1 MRSRN
6 RLILE
11 LLGKLKKAS
20 SRRSRPCAQG
30 MILLASIA
38 LLSGFANAQ
47 GLLAGMPTREESEAV
62 KISEDQKR
70 AVIDKL
76 KDSIVEGY
84 ILRDKANGAADRI
97 EEKFSSGAY
106 KETGDAYSFGRALT
120 MDLRAITND
129 AHFNVLYHP
138 LLFERLEQMARAASA
153 AASGNG
159 GQTNGGSGG
168 GQRTASAQ
176 LPPSRD
182 SKKNFYFRQLEVL
195 EGNVGYLKLELI
207 PQINEAKP
215 TLDSAMGFLANTDAM
230 IIDLRDNPG
239 GFGGFISYFMSYFF
253 PSEKILLFK
262 RDLSIGDSQ
271 EFYVETDLPN
281 RRLDKIPVYILIN
294 QRTGSAATNLSYT
307 MQKHG
312 RAIVVGQTT
321 GAGSLGAHSA
331 GPFTLAD
338 GFVATIPIGR
348 VVHPK
353 TNSNWNT
360 TGVVPDLP
368 TEGDAKEAA
377 HNAALEK
384 LGVKKASE
392 NASAKQN
399 SR

>member
-1 MRSRN
+1 MHFEDRPAFDLAAAYGSAF
-6 RLILE
+6 LIRGLV
-11 LLGKLKKAS
+11 A
-20 SRRSRPCAQG
+20 
-30 MILLASIA
+30 LAMTVMFNGVA
-38 LLSGFANAQ
+38 GGQ
-47 GLLAGMPTREESEAV
+47 GLLAGMPTKEESEAV
-62 KISEDQKR
+62 KITEDQKR

-76 KDSIVEGY
+76 KESILEGY
-84 ILRDKANGAADRI
+84 ILRDKAEGVADRI
-97 EEKFSSGAY
+97 GEKFSSGAY

-120 MDLRAITND
+120 MDLRSITND
-129 AHFNVLYHP
+129 PHFNVLYHP
-138 LLFERLEQMARAASA
+138 LLFGRLEQMFRAASSNG
-153 AASGNG
+153 SGG
-159 GQTNGGSGG
+159 AGSGG
-168 GQRTASAQ
+168 GQRAPAAQ
-176 LPPSRD
+176 PPPSKD
-182 SKKNFYFRQLEVL
+182 SKKNFFFRKLEVL

-215 TLDSAMGFLANTDAM
+215 TLDSAMGFLGNTDAM

-253 PSEKILLFK
+253 PAEKTLLFK

-281 RRLDKIPVYILIN
+281 KRLDKIPVYILIN
-294 QRTGSAATNLSYT
+294 NRTGSAATNFTYT

-312 RAIVVGQTT
+312 RAIVVGETT

-360 TGVVPDLP
+360 TGVVPDRP

-384 LGVKKASE
+384 LGVKMPSE
-392 NASAKQN
+392 GETKEPGKQ
-399 SR
+399 